1 MLYKNKKY
9 AAPFR
14 FSLALVWFLC
24 SIYWHLAGWLLKL
37 LRSKQT
43 KVSALPVWHFGPS
56 YEEDKK
62 LKNIASQSQSR
73 QAYFGGILCS
83 YCSDLAYSRYSC
95 SKTESF
101 KAAHLFGNQAA
112 FKVKI
117 RFDFQ
122 ILIFF

>member
-43 KVSALPVWHFGPS
+43 KVSALHVWHFGPS

-62 LKNIASQSQSR
+62 LKNIAHKVSR
-73 QAYFGGILCS
+73 DKHILVEFYVLIVLTWYTVDILVLRLS
-83 YCSDLAYSRYSC
+83 LSRPRIC
-95 SKTESF
+95 
-101 KAAHLFGNQAA
+101 L
-112 FKVKI
+112 
-117 RFDFQ
+117 
-122 ILIFF
+122 